1 MWDEPEDGPVVST
14 LATAVT
20 TTKMSESFLSVT
32 SEKSVSQG
40 QNPMSIP
47 IYLPLSRLQIRLGLG
62 SDITDSRKPGLANAF
77 NEPLV
82 DLGKA

>member
-1 MWDEPEDGPVVST
+1 MTRNYFVWDEPEDGPVVST

-47 IYLPLSRLQIRLGLG
+47 ISLPLSRLQIRLGLG
-62 SDITDSRKPGLANAF
+62 SDITANAF